1 MTSRISG
8 AGGSVSSSGS
18 NKVTIGLCLA
28 IALLEGLD
36 LQSAGVA
43 GPRMA
48 KEFAL
53 SVAQMGWAF
62 SAGAIGLLPGA
73 ACGGRLADRFG
84 RKRVLMVSVALFG
97 VFSLATTLVW
107 NFESLLIARL
117 MTGLGLGAAM
127 PNLIALCSEAAGPQ
141 QRSTAVGA
149 MYCGMP
155 FGAAIAALI
164 GMLGASPTSWRDVFY
179 VGGLGPIVMLPL
191 LGAFL
196 RESQQF
202 VAARASRVSSAARD
216 EVPGIGEAL
225 WRAGRARTTIS
236 LWISYLG
243 TLIVLYFLM
252 NWLPSMVLAR
262 GLTRVQ
268 SNIVLMMF
276 NIGGGIGAVTI
287 ATVMDRFGR
296 RRTVIGMYVGIAV
309 ALAALASAGG
319 ATAMACGGL
328 LCGLFLVGGQSVLY
342 ALAGHAYPTEVR
354 GTGVGAAVA
363 VGRLGSILGP
373 LVAGQLF
380 AIGQSP
386 SMLVASSIPLVVIAA
401 IAALTVVGGFARRE
415 SMEKQSPEIQGI

>member
-1 MTSRISG
+1 MTSRISS
-8 AGGSVSSSGS
+8 ANGGHSASATSS
-18 NKVTIGLCLA
+18 KATIGLCLA

-48 KEFAL
+48 KEFSLA
-53 SVAQMGWAF
+53 VAQMGWAF

-73 ACGGRLADRFG
+73 ALGGRLADRFG
-84 RKRVLMVSVALFG
+84 RKRVLMGSVALFG
-97 VFSLATTLVW
+97 LFSLATTLVW
-107 NFESLLIARL
+107 SFESLLIARL
-117 MTGLGLGAAM
+117 LTGLGLGAAM

-155 FGAAIAALI
+155 FGAAIAAVI
-164 GMLGASPTSWRDVFY
+164 GMLGASPASWRDVFY

-191 LGAFL
+191 LGMFL

-202 VAARASRVSSAARD
+202 VAAQASKVR
-216 EVPGIGEAL
+216 EGMPGVTDAL
-225 WRAGRARTTIS
+225 WRHGRARTTLA
-236 LWISYLG
+236 LWVSYLG

-252 NWLPSMVLAR
+252 NWLPSMVLSR

-276 NIGGGIGAVTI
+276 NLGGGIGAVAI
-287 ATVMDRFGR
+287 ATLMDRLGR
-296 RRTVIGMYVGIAV
+296 RRTVIGMYVGIAL
-309 ALAALASAGG
+309 ALAALAHASG
-319 ATAMACGGL
+319 AASMACGGL

-380 AIGQSP
+380 ALGQSA
-386 SMLVASSIPLVVIAA
+386 SMLVASSIPLCVIAA
-401 IAALTVVGGFARRE
+401 LAALTVVGGFARHGAPGAQRV
-415 SMEKQSPEIQGI
+415 

>member
-1 MTSRISG
+1 MTSRNSS
-8 AGGSVSSSGS
+8 AGGSGTSS
-18 NKVTIGLCLA
+18 KATIALCLA

-48 KEFAL
+48 KEFHLA
-53 SVAQMGWAF
+53 VAQMGWAF

-73 ACGGRLADRFG
+73 ALGGRLADRFG
-84 RKRVLMVSVALFG
+84 RKRVLMWSVALFG
-97 VFSLATTLVW
+97 LFSLATTMVW
-107 NFESLLIARL
+107 NFESLLVARL
-117 MTGLGLGAAM
+117 LTGLGLGAAM
-127 PNLIALCSEAAGPQ
+127 PNLIALCSEAAGEQ

-155 FGAAIAALI
+155 FGAAIAAVI
-164 GMLGASPTSWRDVFY
+164 GMLGTGDASWRHVFY
-179 VGGLGPIVMLPL
+179 VGGLGPIVMVPL
-191 LGAFL
+191 LGVFL

-202 VAARASRVSSAARD
+202 VAAQASKVAKAGAPS
-216 EVPGIGEAL
+216 VTQAL
-225 WRAGRARTTIS
+225 WQEGRARTTIS

-268 SNIVLMMF
+268 SNLVLMLF
-276 NIGGGIGAVTI
+276 NIGGGVGAVAI
-287 ATVMDRFGR
+287 ATIMDRFGR
-296 RRTVIGMYVGIAV
+296 RGTVIGMYVGIVV
-309 ALAALASAGG
+309 ALSVLASAGG
-319 ATAMACGGL
+319 ASSTAVGGL
-328 LCGLFLVGGQSVLY
+328 LCGFFIVGGQSVLY

-380 AIGQSP
+380 ALGQSP
-386 SMLVASSIPLVVIAA
+386 SMLVGSSIPLVVV
-401 IAALTVVGGFARRE
+401 AALAALSVVGAFSQRSALGA
-415 SMEKQSPEIQGI
+415 QGA

>member
-1 MTSRISG
+1 MTSRNSS
-8 AGGSVSSSGS
+8 AGGNGTSS
-18 NKVTIGLCLA
+18 KATIALCLA

-48 KEFAL
+48 KEFHLA
-53 SVAQMGWAF
+53 VAQMGWAF

-73 ACGGRLADRFG
+73 ALGGRLADRFG
-84 RKRVLMVSVALFG
+84 RKRVLMWSVTLFG
-97 VFSLATTLVW
+97 LFSLATTMVW
-107 NFESLLIARL
+107 NFESLLVARL
-117 MTGLGLGAAM
+117 LTGLGLGAAM

-155 FGAAIAALI
+155 FGAAIAAVI
-164 GMLGASPTSWRDVFY
+164 GMLGTGDASWRHVFY
-179 VGGLGPIVMLPL
+179 VGGLGPIVMVPL
-191 LGAFL
+191 LGLFL

-202 VAARASRVSSAARD
+202 VAAKASVGAKAGT
-216 EVPGIGEAL
+216 PGVTEAL
-225 WRAGRARTTIS
+225 WRHGRARTTIA

-262 GLTRVQ
+262 GLSRVQ
-268 SNIVLMMF
+268 SNLVLMMF
-276 NIGGGIGAVTI
+276 NIGGGIGAVAI
-287 ATVMDRFGR
+287 ATIMDRFGR
-296 RRTVIGMYVGIAV
+296 RGTVIGMYVGMVA
-309 ALAALASAGG
+309 ALAVLASAGSAS
-319 ATAMACGGL
+319 ATAVGGL
-328 LCGLFLVGGQSVLY
+328 LCGFFIVGGQSVLY

-380 AIGQSP
+380 ALGQSP
-386 SMLVASSIPLVVIAA
+386 SMLVGASIPLALVAA
-401 IAALTVVGGFARRE
+401 LAALTVVGAFRQRGALGA
-415 SMEKQSPEIQGI
+415 QGA

>member
-1 MTSRISG
+1 MTSRNSN
-8 AGGSVSSSGS
+8 AGGSGSSGRA
-18 NKVTIGLCLA
+18 TIALCLA

-48 KEFAL
+48 KEFHLA
-53 SVAQMGWAF
+53 VAQMGWAF

-73 ACGGRLADRFG
+73 ALGGRLADRFG
-84 RKRVLMVSVALFG
+84 RKRVLMWSVTLFG
-97 VFSLATTLVW
+97 LFSLATTMVW
-107 NFESLLIARL
+107 SFESLLVARL
-117 MTGLGLGAAM
+117 LTGLGLGAAM

-155 FGAAIAALI
+155 FGAAIAAVI
-164 GMLGASPTSWRDVFY
+164 GMLGTGDTSWRHVFY
-179 VGGLGPIVMLPL
+179 VGGLGPIVMVPL
-191 LGAFL
+191 LGLFL

-202 VAARASRVSSAARD
+202 VAAKASAVAKQGT
-216 EVPGIGEAL
+216 PGVAQAL
-225 WRAGRARTTIS
+225 WHQGRARTTIA

-262 GLTRVQ
+262 GLTRVE
-268 SNIVLMMF
+268 SNLVLMLF
-276 NIGGGIGAVTI
+276 NIGGGIGAIAI
-287 ATVMDRFGR
+287 ATIMDRFGR
-296 RRTVIGMYVGIAV
+296 RGAVIGMYVGIV
-309 ALAALASAGG
+309 AALTVLASAAGAS
-319 ATAMACGGL
+319 ATALGGL
-328 LCGLFLVGGQSVLY
+328 LCGFFIVGSQSVLY

-380 AIGQSP
+380 ALGQSP
-386 SMLVASSIPLVVIAA
+386 SMLVGSSIPLVVIAA
-401 IAALTVVGGFARRE
+401 LAALSVVGAF
-415 SMEKQSPEIQGI
+415 KQHGAPGTQGA

>member
-1 MTSRISG
+1 MTSRINAAGGGHGSG
-8 AGGSVSSSGS
+8 ATSG
-18 NKVTIGLCLA
+18 KATIGLCLA

-48 KEFAL
+48 KEFSLA
-53 SVAQMGWAF
+53 VAQMGWAF

-73 ACGGRLADRFG
+73 ALGGRLADRFG
-84 RKRVLMVSVALFG
+84 RKRVLMGSVALFG
-97 VFSLATTLVW
+97 LFSLATTLVW
-107 NFESLLIARL
+107 SFESLLIARL
-117 MTGLGLGAAM
+117 LTGLGLGAAM
-127 PNLIALCSEAAGPQ
+127 PNLIALCSEAAGPR

-155 FGAAIAALI
+155 FGAAIAAVI
-164 GMLGASPTSWRDVFY
+164 GMLGASPASWRDVFY
-179 VGGLGPIVMLPL
+179 IGGLGPIVMVPL
-191 LGAFL
+191 LGFFL

-202 VAARASRVSSAARD
+202 VAAQASKVR
-216 EVPGIGEAL
+216 EGVPGVTEAL
-225 WRAGRARTTIS
+225 WRHGRARTTLA
-236 LWISYLG
+236 LWVSYLG

-276 NIGGGIGAVTI
+276 NIGGGIGAVAI
-287 ATVMDRFGR
+287 ATLMDRIGR
-296 RRTVIGMYVGIAV
+296 RRTVVGMYAGIAL
-309 ALAALASAGG
+309 ALAALALASG
-319 ATAMACGGL
+319 AISMACGGM

-380 AIGQSP
+380 ALGQSA
-386 SMLVASSIPLVVIAA
+386 SMLVASSIPLCVIAA
-401 IAALTVVGGFARRE
+401 LAALTVVGGFARAGT
-415 SMEKQSPEIQGI
+415 PGAQGA

>member
-1 MTSRISG
+1 MTSRNSS
-8 AGGSVSSSGS
+8 AGGSGTSS
-18 NKVTIGLCLA
+18 KATIALCLA

-48 KEFAL
+48 KEFHLA
-53 SVAQMGWAF
+53 VAQMGWAF

-73 ACGGRLADRFG
+73 ALGGRLADRFG
-84 RKRVLMVSVALFG
+84 RKRVLMWSVALFG
-97 VFSLATTLVW
+97 LFSLATTMVW
-107 NFESLLIARL
+107 NFESLLVARL
-117 MTGLGLGAAM
+117 LTGLGLGAAM
-127 PNLIALCSEAAGPQ
+127 PNLIALCSEAAGEQ

-155 FGAAIAALI
+155 FGAAIAAVI
-164 GMLGASPTSWRDVFY
+164 GMLGTGDASWRHVFY
-179 VGGLGPIVMLPL
+179 VGGLGPIVMVPL
-191 LGAFL
+191 LGLFL

-202 VAARASRVSSAARD
+202 VAAQASKVAQAGAPS
-216 EVPGIGEAL
+216 VTQAL
-225 WRAGRARTTIS
+225 WQEGRARTTIA

-268 SNIVLMMF
+268 SNLVLMLF
-276 NIGGGIGAVTI
+276 NIGGGIGAVAI
-287 ATVMDRFGR
+287 ATIMDRFGR
-296 RRTVIGMYVGIAV
+296 RGTVIGMYIGIV
-309 ALAALASAGG
+309 AALTVLASAGG
-319 ATAMACGGL
+319 ASSTAVGGL
-328 LCGLFLVGGQSVLY
+328 LCGFFIVGGQSVLY

-380 AIGQSP
+380 ALGQSP
-386 SMLVASSIPLVVIAA
+386 SMLVGSSIPLVVIAA
-401 IAALTVVGGFARRE
+401 LAALSVVGAFRQRSALGA
-415 SMEKQSPEIQGI
+415 QGA

>member
-1 MTSRISG
+1 MNASRISSVGGKRSG
-8 AGGSVSSSGS
+8 A
-18 NKVTIGLCLA
+18 TIALCLA

-48 KEFAL
+48 KEFSLA
-53 SVAQMGWAF
+53 VAQMGWAF

-73 ACGGRLADRFG
+73 ALGGRLADRFG
-84 RKRVLMVSVALFG
+84 RKRVLMWSVALFG
-97 VFSLATTLVW
+97 LFSLATTMVW
-107 NFESLLIARL
+107 SFESLLVARF

-127 PNLIALCSEAAGPQ
+127 PNLIALCSEAADPQ

-155 FGAAIAALI
+155 FGAAIAAVI
-164 GMLGASPTSWRDVFY
+164 GIMSVGDASWRHVFY
-179 VGGLGPIVMLPL
+179 VGGFGPIVMVPL
-191 LGAFL
+191 LGLFL

-202 VAARASRVSSAARD
+202 VESRSLTGMPGVS
-216 EVPGIGEAL
+216 EAL
-225 WRAGRARTTIS
+225 WRDGRARTTLA
-236 LWISYLG
+236 LWVSYLG

-252 NWLPSMVLAR
+252 NWLPSMVLSR

-268 SNIVLMMF
+268 SNVVLMMF

-287 ATVMDRFGR
+287 ATIMDRFGR
-296 RRTVIGMYVGIAV
+296 RGTVIGMYVGIAV
-309 ALAALASAGG
+309 ALATLASAGG
-319 ATAMACGGL
+319 ATSMAVGGL

-380 AIGQSP
+380 ALGQSP
-386 SMLVASSIPLVVIAA
+386 SMLVTASIPLVVIAA
-401 IAALTVVGGFARRE
+401 LAALTVVGAFVPRRA
-415 SMEKQSPEIQGI
+415 MGAQRI

>member
-1 MTSRISG
+1 MASRIST
-8 AGGSVSSSGS
+8 AGSS
-18 NKVTIGLCLA
+18 KATIGLCLA

-48 KEFAL
+48 KEFSLA
-53 SVAQMGWAF
+53 VAQMGWAF

-73 ACGGRLADRFG
+73 ALGGRLADRFG
-84 RKRVLMVSVALFG
+84 RKRVLMGSVALFG
-97 VFSLATTLVW
+97 LFSLATTLVW
-107 NFESLLIARL
+107 SFESLLIARL
-117 MTGLGLGAAM
+117 LTGLGLGAAM

-155 FGAAIAALI
+155 FGAAIAAVI
-164 GMLGASPTSWRDVFY
+164 GMLGASPASWRDVFY
-179 VGGLGPIVMLPL
+179 VGGLGPIVMVPL
-191 LGAFL
+191 LGVFL

-202 VAARASRVSSAARD
+202 VAAQASKMR
-216 EVPGIGEAL
+216 EGVPGVTEAL
-225 WRAGRARTTIS
+225 WRHGRARTTLA
-236 LWISYLG
+236 LWVSYLG

-252 NWLPSMVLAR
+252 NWLPSMVLSR

-276 NIGGGIGAVTI
+276 NLGGGIGAVAI
-287 ATVMDRFGR
+287 ATLMDRLGR
-296 RRTVIGMYVGIAV
+296 RRTVIGMYVGIAL
-309 ALAALASAGG
+309 ALAALAG
-319 ATAMACGGL
+319 ASGAASMACGGL

-380 AIGQSP
+380 ALGQSA
-386 SMLVASSIPLVVIAA
+386 SMLVASSIPLCVIAA
-401 IAALTVVGGFARRE
+401 LAALMVVGGFARHGA
-415 SMEKQSPEIQGI
+415 PGTQGA

>member
-1 MTSRISG
+1 MTSRNRR
-8 AGGSVSSSGS
+8 AEEGGTSS
-18 NKVTIGLCLA
+18 KATVALCLA

-48 KEFAL
+48 KEFHLA
-53 SVAQMGWAF
+53 VAQMGWAF

-73 ACGGRLADRFG
+73 ALGGRLADRFG
-84 RKRVLMVSVALFG
+84 RKRVLMWSVALFG
-97 VFSLATTLVW
+97 LFSLATTAVW
-107 NFESLLIARL
+107 SFESLLVARL
-117 MTGLGLGAAM
+117 LTGLGLGAAM

-155 FGAAIAALI
+155 FGAAIAAVI
-164 GMLGASPTSWRDVFY
+164 GMLGTADASWRHVFY
-179 VGGLGPIVMLPL
+179 VGGLGPIVMVPL
-191 LGAFL
+191 LGLFL

-202 VAARASRVSSAARD
+202 MAAKASAA
-216 EVPGIGEAL
+216 VKQATPGVAEAL
-225 WRAGRARTTIS
+225 WRHGRARTTLA

-262 GLTRVQ
+262 GLSRVQ
-268 SNIVLMMF
+268 SNLVLMMF
-276 NIGGGIGAVTI
+276 NIGGGVGAVAI
-287 ATVMDRFGR
+287 ATIMDRFGR
-296 RRTVIGMYVGIAV
+296 RGTVIGMYVGIV
-309 ALAALASAGG
+309 AALGVLASAGG
-319 ATAMACGGL
+319 ASATAVGGL
-328 LCGLFLVGGQSVLY
+328 LCGFFIVGGQSVLY

-380 AIGQSP
+380 ALGQSP
-386 SMLVASSIPLVVIAA
+386 SMLVGASIPLVVVAA
-401 IAALTVVGGFARRE
+401 AAALTVAGSFAQRGALGA
-415 SMEKQSPEIQGI
+415 QGA

>member
-1 MTSRISG
+1 MTTQKSS
-8 AGGSVSSSGS
+8 AGGSVTNG
-18 NKVTIGLCLA
+18 NATIALCLA

-48 KEFAL
+48 KEFHLA
-53 SVAQMGWAF
+53 VAQMGWAF

-73 ACGGRLADRFG
+73 ALGGRLADRFG
-84 RKRVLMVSVALFG
+84 RKRVLMWSVALFG
-97 VFSLATTLVW
+97 LFSLATTMVW
-107 NFESLLIARL
+107 NFESLLVARL
-117 MTGLGLGAAM
+117 LTGLGLGAAM
-127 PNLIALCSEAAGPQ
+127 PNLIALCSEAAGEQ

-155 FGAAIAALI
+155 FGAAIAAGI
-164 GMLGASPTSWRDVFY
+164 GMLGSGDASWRHVFY
-179 VGGLGPIVMLPL
+179 VGGLGPIVMVPM
-191 LGAFL
+191 LGMFL

-202 VAARASRVSSAARD
+202 VAAQASKMAR
-216 EVPGIGEAL
+216 EGAPSVTQAL
-225 WRAGRARTTIS
+225 WQAGRARTTIA

-268 SNIVLMMF
+268 SNLVLMLF
-276 NIGGGIGAVTI
+276 NIGGGIGAVAI
-287 ATVMDRFGR
+287 ATIMDRFGR
-296 RRTVIGMYVGIAV
+296 RGTVIGMYVGIVV
-309 ALAALASAGG
+309 ALTVLAGAGG
-319 ATAMACGGL
+319 AGSTAVGGL
-328 LCGLFLVGGQSVLY
+328 LCGFFIVGGQSVLY

-380 AIGQSP
+380 ALGQSP
-386 SMLVASSIPLVVIAA
+386 SMLVGSSIPLVVIAA
-401 IAALTVVGGFARRE
+401 VAALTVVGAFRPRNALGA
-415 SMEKQSPEIQGI
+415 QGA

>member
-8 AGGSVSSSGS
+8 AGGS
-18 NKVTIGLCLA
+18 NKATIGLCLA

-48 KEFAL
+48 KEFSLA
-53 SVAQMGWAF
+53 VAQMGWAF

-73 ACGGRLADRFG
+73 ALGGWLADRFG
-84 RKRVLMVSVALFG
+84 RKRVLMASVTLFG
-97 VFSLATTLVW
+97 LFSLATTLVW
-107 NFESLLIARL
+107 NFEGLLVARL
-117 MTGLGLGAAM
+117 LTGLGLGAAM

-155 FGAAIAALI
+155 FGAAIAAVI

-179 VGGLGPIVMLPL
+179 VGGLGPIVMVPL
-191 LGAFL
+191 LGVFL

-202 VAARASRVSSAARD
+202 VAARAAQATRES
-216 EVPGIGEAL
+216 VPGVSEAL
-225 WRAGRARTTIS
+225 WRHGRARITLA

-252 NWLPSMVLAR
+252 NWLPSMVLSR

-276 NIGGGIGAVTI
+276 NIGGGIGAVAI
-287 ATVMDRFGR
+287 ATIMDRFGR
-296 RRTVIGMYVGIAV
+296 RRTVIGMYAGV
-309 ALAALASAGG
+309 ALALAVLSGAGG
-319 ATAMACGGL
+319 AVSMACGGL
-328 LCGLFLVGGQSVLY
+328 LCGLFLVGAQSALY

-380 AIGQSP
+380 ALGQSA
-386 SMLVASSIPLVVIAA
+386 SMLVAASIPLCVIAA
-401 IAALTVVGGFARRE
+401 LAALTVVGAFAPRRATGA
-415 SMEKQSPEIQGI
+415 QGI

>member
-1 MTSRISG
+1 MTSRNSH
-8 AGGSVSSSGS
+8 AGGSGSSGRA
-18 NKVTIGLCLA
+18 TIALCLA

-48 KEFAL
+48 KEFHLA
-53 SVAQMGWAF
+53 VAQMGWAF

-73 ACGGRLADRFG
+73 ALGGRLADRFG
-84 RKRVLMVSVALFG
+84 RKRVLMWSVTLFG
-97 VFSLATTLVW
+97 LFSLATTMVW
-107 NFESLLIARL
+107 SFESLLVARL
-117 MTGLGLGAAM
+117 LTGLGLGAAM
-127 PNLIALCSEAAGPQ
+127 PNLIALCSEAASPQ

-155 FGAAIAALI
+155 FGAAIAAVI
-164 GMLGASPTSWRDVFY
+164 GMLGTGDTSWRHVFY
-179 VGGLGPIVMLPL
+179 VGGLGPIVMVPL
-191 LGAFL
+191 LGLFL

-202 VAARASRVSSAARD
+202 VAAKTSAVAKQGT
-216 EVPGIGEAL
+216 PGVAQAL
-225 WRAGRARTTIS
+225 WHQGRARTTIA

-262 GLTRVQ
+262 GLTRVE
-268 SNIVLMMF
+268 SNLVLMLF
-276 NIGGGIGAVTI
+276 NIGGGIGAVAI
-287 ATVMDRFGR
+287 ATIMDRFGR
-296 RRTVIGMYVGIAV
+296 RGAVIGMYVGIV
-309 ALAALASAGG
+309 AALTVLASAAGAS
-319 ATAMACGGL
+319 ATALGGL
-328 LCGLFLVGGQSVLY
+328 LCGFFIVGSQSVLY

-380 AIGQSP
+380 ALGQSP
-386 SMLVASSIPLVVIAA
+386 SMLVGSSIPLVVIAA
-401 IAALTVVGGFARRE
+401 LAALSVVGAF
-415 SMEKQSPEIQGI
+415 KQHSAPGTQGA

>member
-1 MTSRISG
+1 MTSRNRS
-8 AGGSVSSSGS
+8 AGGSGASS
-18 NKVTIGLCLA
+18 KATIALCLA

-48 KEFAL
+48 KEFHLA
-53 SVAQMGWAF
+53 VAQMGWAF

-73 ACGGRLADRFG
+73 ALGGRLADRFG
-84 RKRVLMVSVALFG
+84 RKRVLMWSVALFG
-97 VFSLATTLVW
+97 LFSLATTMVW
-107 NFESLLIARL
+107 NFESLLVARL
-117 MTGLGLGAAM
+117 LTGLGLGAAM
-127 PNLIALCSEAAGPQ
+127 PNLIALCSEAAGEQ

-155 FGAAIAALI
+155 FGAAIAAVI
-164 GMLGASPTSWRDVFY
+164 GMLGAGDASWRHVFY
-179 VGGLGPIVMLPL
+179 VGGLGPIVMVPL
-191 LGAFL
+191 LGLFL

-202 VAARASRVSSAARD
+202 VAAQASKVAR
-216 EVPGIGEAL
+216 EGAPSVTQAL
-225 WRAGRARTTIS
+225 WQGGRARTTIA

-268 SNIVLMMF
+268 SNLVLMLF
-276 NIGGGIGAVTI
+276 NIGGGVGAVAI
-287 ATVMDRFGR
+287 ATIMDRFGR
-296 RRTVIGMYVGIAV
+296 RGTVIGMYVGIV
-309 ALAALASAGG
+309 AALTVLASAGG
-319 ATAMACGGL
+319 ASSTAVGGL
-328 LCGLFLVGGQSVLY
+328 LCGFFIVGGQSVLY
-342 ALAGHAYPTEVR
+342 AFAGHAYPTEVR

-380 AIGQSP
+380 ALGQSP
-386 SMLVASSIPLVVIAA
+386 SMLVGSSIPLVVIAA
-401 IAALTVVGGFARRE
+401 LAALSVVGAFRQRSALGA
-415 SMEKQSPEIQGI
+415 QGA

>member
-1 MTSRISG
+1 MTSRNSS
-8 AGGSVSSSGS
+8 AGGSGTSG
-18 NKVTIGLCLA
+18 KATIALCLA

-48 KEFAL
+48 KEFHLA
-53 SVAQMGWAF
+53 VAQMGWAF

-73 ACGGRLADRFG
+73 ALGGRLADRFG
-84 RKRVLMVSVALFG
+84 RKRVLMWSVALFG
-97 VFSLATTLVW
+97 LFSLATTMVW
-107 NFESLLIARL
+107 NFESLLVARL
-117 MTGLGLGAAM
+117 LTGLGLGAAM
-127 PNLIALCSEAAGPQ
+127 PNLIALCSEAAGEQ

-155 FGAAIAALI
+155 FGAAIAAVI
-164 GMLGASPTSWRDVFY
+164 GMLGTGDASWRHVFY
-179 VGGLGPIVMLPL
+179 VGGLGPIVMVPL
-191 LGAFL
+191 LGLFL

-202 VAARASRVSSAARD
+202 VAARASKVAQAGAPS
-216 EVPGIGEAL
+216 VTQAL
-225 WRAGRARTTIS
+225 WQEGRARTTIA

-268 SNIVLMMF
+268 SNLVLMLF
-276 NIGGGIGAVTI
+276 NIGGGIGAVAI
-287 ATVMDRFGR
+287 ATIMDRFGR
-296 RRTVIGMYVGIAV
+296 RGTVIGMYIGIV
-309 ALAALASAGG
+309 AALTVLASAGG
-319 ATAMACGGL
+319 ASSTAVGGL
-328 LCGLFLVGGQSVLY
+328 LCGFFIVGGQSVLY

-380 AIGQSP
+380 ALGQSP
-386 SMLVASSIPLVVIAA
+386 SMLVGSSIPLVVIAA
-401 IAALTVVGGFARRE
+401 LAALSVVGAFRQRGALGA
-415 SMEKQSPEIQGI
+415 QGA